1 MKFSYLKEFE
11 PLLQEFRDTIDYV
24 AKIRPLAETNGIC
37 RIVPPSSWNPP
48 ENDISASS
56 TFITQIQR
64 IYGVEVPCSQ
74 KKNTSVSERTNANGN
89 KKRCLKMGLDFESGN
104 GQATN
109 PGAFGREPGP
119 KFTFKTF
126 KKYADDFKGQYF
138 CKNKFRDPNVCSTES
153 QKQWEPS
160 VENIE
165 GEYKRIIENP
175 TEEIEVCLQNDD

>member
-11 PLLQEFRDTIDYV
+11 PILQEFRNIIDYV

-48 ENDISASS
+48 ENDISESS
-56 TFITQIQR
+56 TFITQIQW
-64 IYGVEVPCSQ
+64 IDGVEVPCSQ
-74 KKNTSVSERTNANGN
+74 NKKTGVSEGTNANGN
-89 KKRCLKMGLDFESGN
+89 RKRSLRMGLDFESGN
-104 GQATN
+104 GHATSL
-109 PGAFGREPGP
+109 GAFGQEPGP
-119 KFTFKTF
+119 KFTFKSF

-138 CKNKFRDPNVCSTES
+138 CQNKVRDSNACSTKS

-175 TEEIEVCLQNDD
+175 TEEIEVCL